1 MTAIG
6 GILIAVASIAMMVF
20 GIQILIKAFQE
31 SVWWGLGY
39 ILVPFVSLIYIVM
52 FWDDAKKP
60 FLYSLACVPVLV
72 IGMVLTGVFS
82 GNMAA
87 GM

>member
-6 GILIAVASIAMMVF
+6 GILALVASIGMMVF
-20 GIQILIKAFQE
+20 GVQILIKAFQE

-39 ILVPFVSLIYIVM
+39 LCVPFVWLIYIVM
-52 FWDDAKKP
+52 FWDDTKKP

-72 IGMVLTGVFS
+72 LGAVLLGAFS
-82 GNMAA
+82 GDMSA

>member
-6 GILIAVASIAMMVF
+6 GILTLAASIAMLVF

-31 SVWWGLGY
+31 SIWWGLGY
-39 ILVPFVSLIYIVM
+39 ILVPFVGLIYIIM
-52 FWDDAKKP
+52 FWDDTKKP

-72 IGMVLTGVFS
+72 IGMVLAGAFS
-82 GNMAA
+82 GDMSA